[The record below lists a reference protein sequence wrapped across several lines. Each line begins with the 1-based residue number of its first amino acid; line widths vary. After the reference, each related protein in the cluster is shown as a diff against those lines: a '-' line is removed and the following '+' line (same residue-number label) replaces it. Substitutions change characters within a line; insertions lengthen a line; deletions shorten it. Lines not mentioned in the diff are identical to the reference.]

1 MFVPNKPSVLIVDDD
16 LAILRTFTRILER
29 KGYLVTAAARGIDA
43 KNKLANDHFD
53 VALIDL
59 RLPDMEGTELFPYI
73 QQSSRKTIK
82 IVITGQ
88 TQRLSSIK
96 GADASVA
103 KPVDPTRLLSIIDSK
118 IKLKS
123 LEP

>member
-1 MFVPNKPSVLIVDDD
+1 VDDD